1 MRLRCASLRS
11 DAVTAVRSR
20 GLAATA
26 WRSTARHRAS
36 GHATDAPGHRA
47 NVAATVRGRL
57 LSSLRAPLPNLAAK
71 IDGRACEGLRT
82 RGYAVVDGF
91 LGETWC
97 HLLRAVHES
106 WPPRHRRDASSTA
119 CQHPSHRLICAQV
132 ARRHHHVGRA
142 AVTGEERDASRAA
155 RHDVLTGQE

>member
-1 MRLRCASLRS
+1 MR
-11 DAVTAVRSR
+11 
-20 GLAATA
+20 
-26 WRSTARHRAS
+26 
-36 GHATDAPGHRA
+36 
-47 NVAATVRGRL
+47 RL
-57 LSSLRAPLPNLAAK
+57 LPNLAAK

-132 ARRHHHVGRA
+132 AADAAAKAKESEARA
-142 AVTGEERDASRAA
+142 AAA
-155 RHDVLTGQE
+155 EQKAKQAEAKEQAKQAAAQKV